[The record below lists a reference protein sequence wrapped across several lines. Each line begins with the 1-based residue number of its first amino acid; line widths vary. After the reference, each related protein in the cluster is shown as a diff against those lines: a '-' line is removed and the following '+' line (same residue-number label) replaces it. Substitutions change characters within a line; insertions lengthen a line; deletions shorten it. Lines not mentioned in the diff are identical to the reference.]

1 MPKFRK
7 EAIRLFRRK
16 PPSAGHLVIASAKV
30 FQYVNVVFTEGK
42 TCVTT
47 LDEESR
53 W

>member
-16 PPSAGHLVIASAKV
+16 PPPAEHLAMASVKV
-30 FQYVNVVFTEGK
+30 FQYIHDGFTEGK

-47 LDEESR
+47 LDEQSR